1 MLKVGG
7 AIDIIACAV
16 RAKKICD
23 HAQSSAIEATP
34 IWLILLLGCCWQ
46 EFLACVRLEMSG
58 KSTKTD
64 FVASYS

>member
-7 AIDIIACAV
+7 GGRNRYNRV
-16 RAKKICD
+16 KFF
-23 HAQSSAIEATP
+23 ATMP
-34 IWLILLLGCCWQ
+34 IWRYFAARPLLAG
-46 EFLACVRLEMSG
+46 CVRLETSS